1 MTTLPLHT
9 VILASGNP
17 GKLREFSEL
26 LSDLNI
32 NVVQQSEY
40 RISSAEETGLTFVE
54 NALIKARHAAKFS
67 GLPAMADDSGIAV
80 DALNGEPGIYSAR
93 YAGQGASDLDNL
105 NKLIHAVSQLPDDE
119 RTARYHCVIAY
130 MQHEEDPMPLI
141 ACGSWGGR
149 LIEEPR
155 GDGGFGYDPIFY
167 LDDYQCTAAELD
179 PADKNRMSHRGQA
192 LRGLLS
198 QLTYELEHSHVGG

>member
-1 MTTLPLHT
+1 MTVSPLQT

-17 GKLREFSEL
+17 GKLREFSGL
-26 LSDLNI
+26 LSDLNL
-32 NVVQQSEY
+32 NVVPQSEY
-40 RISSAEETGLTFVE
+40 RITAAEETGLSFVE

-93 YAGQGASDLDNL
+93 YAGPDASDLDNL
-105 NKLIHAVSQLPDDE
+105 NKLIHAIRQLPDDE
-119 RTARYHCVIAY
+119 RSASYHCVIAY
-130 MQHEEDPMPLI
+130 MQHAEDPMPLI
-141 ACGSWGGR
+141 ATGSWEGR

-155 GDGGFGYDPIFY
+155 GDGGFGYDPVFY

-179 PADKNRMSHRGQA
+179 PADKNRLSHRGQA
-192 LRGLLS
+192 LRDLLQ
-198 QLTYELEHSHVGG
+198 QLSYELQHEHE